1 MQEAELHHQLLH
13 PNWFFGND
21 QAFQFNQNKKRRS
34 KSRFDRLRCCRRADS
49 RIRYAV
55 TEELIEQWLVRISS
69 GACGAVFVTEH
80 DGEVAGFLNF
90 HIVPLLQF
98 SGGLGRITAVGV
110 GSRFR
115 HLGVGRQLVA
125 AAEQFAWAHGCARVA
140 ATTSGH
146 HPGASAFYEG
156 LGYEFEARRFLK
168 SRPVYQNP

>member
-1 MQEAELHHQLLH
+1 MIRPFSSTTTKSVVRKAVSTDCAAVAALIRE
-13 PNWFFGND
+13 FG
-21 QAFQFNQNKKRRS
+21 
-34 KSRFDRLRCCRRADS
+34 
-49 RIRYAV
+49 YAV

-140 ATTSGH
+140 ANH
-146 HPGASAFYEG
+146 ERASS
-156 LGYEFEARRFLK
+156 RRERILRR
-168 SRPVYQNP
+168 SWLRV

>member
-1 MQEAELHHQLLH
+1 MIRPFSSTTTKSVVRKAVSTDCAAVAALIRE
-13 PNWFFGND
+13 FG
-21 QAFQFNQNKKRRS
+21 
-34 KSRFDRLRCCRRADS
+34 
-49 RIRYAV
+49 YAV

>member
-1 MQEAELHHQLLH
+1 MIRPFSSTKTKSVVRKAVSTDCAAVPALIRE
-13 PNWFFGND
+13 FG
-21 QAFQFNQNKKRRS
+21 
-34 KSRFDRLRCCRRADS
+34 
-49 RIRYAV
+49 YAV